1 MWLISSLDSSPSKS
15 QCPHTFLWTQ
25 VPFSIR
31 CLEKWPNLHLEMGFP
46 ISHGKESKLATWLL
60 EPCLLCKEWGK
71 EIVDTFGLW
80 DLWTKPQNIYLSNI
94 FQIKVGFLRQ
104 QDSLISVC
112 LTWEHTQLLIKAE
125 IGNVYISCKLLTSEM
140 HFYHFQGFF
149 FKLFVLL
156 SRLKKCLQRGC
167 IQFKQ
172 RA

>member
-15 QCPHTFLWTQ
+15 QCPHTFLWSK

-46 ISHGKESKLATWLL
+46 ISHGKESRLATWLL

-94 FQIKVGFLRQ
+94 FQIKSGIPSPTGFF
-104 QDSLISVC
+104 DFCVSNMGA
-112 LTWEHTQLLIKAE
+112 QLLIKAE
-125 IGNVYISCKLLTSEM
+125 ISNVYIRCKLSTSEM

-149 FKLFVLL
+149 FKTVC
-156 SRLKKCLQRGC
+156 SSK
-167 IQFKQ
+167 
-172 RA
+172 